1 MIVNL
6 MASEVWSDADIN
18 MRVQA
23 IIRYQVTQEDE
34 MKAARL
40 DRKPSKDSTDIA
52 FIAGVDAVITS
63 AVAEGRQ
70 ARTDMTLLDQVLRLE
85 QATIRLSS
93 PVIEPELDDQGN
105 VTNQVIIDVDTA
117 VRTKYQDMIDTAS
130 TEVKSL
136 FDLRNPVLET
146 IGVSNEPI

>member
-52 FIAGVDAVITS
+52 FIAGVDAVIAS

-70 ARTDMTLLDQVLRLE
+70 ARTDMTLLDEVLLLE
-85 QATIRLSS
+85 QAKLRLACPSLD
-93 PVIEPELDDQGN
+93 VELDDQGN
-105 VTNQVIIDVDTA
+105 VTNQAIIDVDLEI
-117 VRTKYQDMIDTAS
+117 RTKAQATLDSAS
-130 TEVKSL
+130 TAAKTLLE
-136 FDLRNPVLET
+136 LRNPTVPST
-146 IGVSNEPI
+146 S

>member
-52 FIAGVDAVITS
+52 FIAGVDAVIAS

-85 QATIRLSS
+85 QATVRLSS
-93 PVIEPELDDQGN
+93 PVIEPEDDQGN

-130 TEVKSL
+130 TEVRAL

-146 IGVSNEPI
+146 QEPQP

>member
-52 FIAGVDAVITS
+52 FIASVDAVITS

-70 ARTDMTLLDQVLRLE
+70 ARTGMILLDQVLRLE
-85 QATIRLSS
+85 QATARLSH

-105 VTNQVIIDVDTA
+105 VTNQLIIDVDTA

-130 TEVKSL
+130 TEVRAL

-146 IGVSNEPI
+146 QEPQP